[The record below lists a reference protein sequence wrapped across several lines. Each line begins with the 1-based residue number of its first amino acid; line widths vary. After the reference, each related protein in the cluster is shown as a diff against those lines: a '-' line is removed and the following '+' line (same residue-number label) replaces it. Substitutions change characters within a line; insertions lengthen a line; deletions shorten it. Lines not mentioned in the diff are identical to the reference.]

1 MSSVGHMPNAVKPRG
16 PYAKSAQRREEIL
29 ASALTLFADGGFESA
44 SLTAIADAVGVS
56 REALRHYFSSRE
68 ELLLAVIEA
77 RDARSVAM
85 GASAADGT
93 PLMTRVAESGE
104 TQRAE
109 RGLASLYASMVATS
123 VHSSDST
130 KAFFAQRFEGLRTDI
145 EDAIRTDQAR
155 GLLRSDVEASALA
168 ALIVGAFEGLQQQ
181 WLIDERISVA
191 EGMRLLDS
199 LLKPHSG
206 ELDH

>member
-1 MSSVGHMPNAVKPRG
+1 MPDAVKPRG
-16 PYAKSAQRREEIL
+16 PYAKSAKRREEIL

-44 SLTAIADAVGVS
+44 SLTAIAEAVGVS

-85 GASAADGT
+85 GASAVDGT

-130 KAFFAQRFEGLRTDI
+130 KAFFADRFTSLRADI
-145 EDAIRTDQAR
+145 ESAIRTDQAR
-155 GLLRSDVEASALA
+155 GLIRSEVEASALA

-181 WLIDERISVA
+181 WLVDERISVA
-191 EGMRLLDS
+191 DGIRLLDD
-199 LLKPHSG
+199 LLKPHHG
-206 ELDH
+206 NLAH